1 MPGAGLSHV
10 RHFNVLLGICGMWP
24 LVWSTAPLRGLGLD
38 LSAE

>member
-10 RHFNVLLGICGMWP
+10 RHFNILLGIRRTWP
-24 LVWSTAPLRGLGLD
+24 FVWSAAPLGGLGLD